1 MAQSGTRENVEGVQ
15 TVADT
20 TLEPGIGRKD
30 VAHMAPDMVLET
42 EKRLQRVV
50 DTAVDTV
57 VAGIREADSSR
68 LEAVV
73 CIAVDRSSFLEAVV
87 GTCQLVASV
96 DSMPS
101 PSWYN
106 VLHAVVMR
114 ERRMKEN
121 IIHAIQ
127 LLHTCVG

>member
-1 MAQSGTRENVEGVQ
+1 MEERQSIVVALSDTRDTVEGGQ
-15 TVADT
+15 TVVYT
-20 TLEPGIGRKD
+20 TSKPGIGRKG
-30 VAHMAPDMVLET
+30 VAHMAPNMVLGT
-42 EKRLQRVV
+42 AKRPYRVV

-73 CIAVDRSSFLEAVV
+73 CIAVDHSGFLEAVV

-101 PSWYN
+101 PSWIMFFTS
-106 VLHAVVMR
+106 L
-114 ERRMKEN
+114 
-121 IIHAIQ
+121 
-127 LLHTCVG
+127 